1 MDERRLP
8 QILLVDDEAHQ
19 RVIYRAIF
27 EHRGYH
33 VLEAEDGE
41 AAVRVAEDERPDLIL
56 MDVGLPWMDGWEVTR
71 RLKSMPRT
79 SAIPVLAV
87 SAQVGSEGELRAV
100 SAGCVGFLP
109 KSLEPGAVADAVAA
123 VIGLPPR

>member
-1 MDERRLP
+1 MEDRRLP
-8 QILLVDDEAHQ
+8 QILLVDDEPHQ

-27 EHRGYH
+27 EHRGYR
-33 VLEAEDGE
+33 VLEAGDGE

-79 SAIPVLAV
+79 SAIPVMAI
-87 SAQVGSEGELRAV
+87 SAQVGSEGELRAE
-100 SAGCVGFLP
+100 SAGCVAFLA
-109 KSLEPGAVADAVAA
+109 KSLEPSAVADAVAA
-123 VIGLPPR
+123 VIGAAR